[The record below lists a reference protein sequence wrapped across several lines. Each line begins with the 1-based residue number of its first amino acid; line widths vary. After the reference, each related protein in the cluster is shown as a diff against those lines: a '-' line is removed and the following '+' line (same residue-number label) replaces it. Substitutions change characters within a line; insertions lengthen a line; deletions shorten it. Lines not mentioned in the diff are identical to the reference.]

1 MIDFEKLDEY
11 IELIEEGNI
20 PEEMTF
26 NEFAMDFYKEAKIIP
41 LSKYLRNK
49 NKLKKLPKIMNM
61 KKAGE
66 ILTDTCK
73 DTTGEVSTFL
83 RRKGYK
89 EIPQLTFTTITLV
102 RKVDLISNWKRL
114 LSYLGGE
121 KTIEEI
127 NNSTKVQLF
136 PGEIEK
142 LEVFIKEELKINDEE
157 LNWLLTKFKKIGNNR
172 NLSRALNKLNRQ

>member
-1 MIDFEKLDEY
+1 MIDFNKLDEY

-20 PEEMTF
+20 PNEMTF

-49 NKLKKLPKIMNM
+49 NKHKKLPKIMNM

-66 ILTDTCK
+66 ILTDTYK
-73 DTTGEVSTFL
+73 DSSGEVTTFL
-83 RRKGYK
+83 KRKGYR
-89 EIPQLTFTTITLV
+89 EIPELNFTIITLV

-114 LSYLGGE
+114 ISYLGGD

-136 PGEIEK
+136 PEEIKK
-142 LEVFIKEELKINDEE
+142 LEEFIREELKIDEDD
-157 LNWLLTKFKKIGNNR
+157 LNWLLTKFKKIEDNR
-172 NLSRALNKLNRQ
+172 HLLRAIRKLNRQ

>member
-1 MIDFEKLDEY
+1 MIDFNKLDEY
-11 IELIEEGNI
+11 IELIEEGNV

-49 NKLKKLPKIMNM
+49 NKYKKLPKIMNM

-66 ILTDTCK
+66 ILTDTYK
-73 DTTGEVSTFL
+73 DSSGEVTTFL
-83 RRKGYK
+83 KRKGYR
-89 EIPQLTFTTITLV
+89 EIPQLNFTIITLV

-114 LSYLGGE
+114 ISYLGGD

-136 PGEIEK
+136 PEEIKK
-142 LEVFIKEELKINDEE
+142 LEEFIKEELKIDDDD
-157 LNWLLTKFKKIGNNR
+157 LNWLLTKFKKIDNNR
-172 NLSRALNKLNRQ
+172 HLLRAIRKLNRQ